1 MEEHSLLQG
10 NKFKD
15 TIKLSYPMI
24 ISGLAIGLINIFD
37 TAFLGRVSELALNV
51 SNIGGIIYFMIIM
64 VSNGLGMGVQV
75 LMSRFAGQNVK
86 SKLSAVFNNGLA
98 FSFFISV
105 LIVLLLYAI
114 LPQLL
119 SFLLNRQDVVDGAM
133 EYLKYRLWAIVPA
146 YMVSIYRSM
155 LNSINMNRIL
165 IWATFSMAV
174 FNIILDYG
182 LIFGRLCFDE
192 MGVAGAGLASGLA
205 ELIGFGFV
213 FIYTAKVVKRKF
225 PDVHRIK
232 SLNIVTLK
240 SILKISNPLI
250 LQFLISNAIWLCFF
264 IMITNAGERAGAI
277 SNLVKGLFMFYM
289 IPAWGFVQ
297 AVNAITSN
305 LIGQNRKDEV
315 FKYAL
320 KSAGQII
327 LLMLPFALGCLIFP
341 RQILSLLTNNVE
353 LIDDAVNLI
362 RMMSGFILFGSSC
375 SLFYNAYAG
384 TGDTK
389 TAMFI
394 EVSSALIYL
403 AYVIYFIQYKWINVE
418 VVWFSEYLYWIVIG
432 FLSCIWLRKGKW
444 KAMTL

>member
-1 MEEHSLLQG
+1 
-10 NKFKD
+10 
-15 TIKLSYPMI
+15 
-24 ISGLAIGLINIFD
+24 
-37 TAFLGRVSELALNV
+37 
-51 SNIGGIIYFMIIM
+51 
-64 VSNGLGMGVQV
+64 
-75 LMSRFAGQNVK
+75 
-86 SKLSAVFNNGLA
+86 
-98 FSFFISV
+98 
-105 LIVLLLYAI
+105 
-114 LPQLL
+114 
-119 SFLLNRQDVVDGAM
+119 
-133 EYLKYRLWAIVPA
+133 
-146 YMVSIYRSM
+146 
-155 LNSINMNRIL
+155 
-165 IWATFSMAV
+165 
-174 FNIILDYG
+174 
-182 LIFGRLCFDE
+182 
-192 MGVAGAGLASGLA
+192 
-205 ELIGFGFV
+205 
-213 FIYTAKVVKRKF
+213 
-225 PDVHRIK
+225 
-232 SLNIVTLK
+232 
-240 SILKISNPLI
+240 
-250 LQFLISNAIWLCFF
+250 
-264 IMITNAGERAGAI
+264 MITNVGERAGAI

-353 LIDDAVNLI
+353 LIDDAVNVI

-403 AYVIYFIQYKWINVE
+403 AYVIYFIHYKWINVE

-432 FLSCIWLRKGKW
+432 VLSCIWLRKGKW